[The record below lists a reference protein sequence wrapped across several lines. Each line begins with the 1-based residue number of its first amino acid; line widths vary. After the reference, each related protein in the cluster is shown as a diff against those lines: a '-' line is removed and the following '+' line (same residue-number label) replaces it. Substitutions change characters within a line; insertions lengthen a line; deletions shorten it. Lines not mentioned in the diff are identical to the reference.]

1 MDRRKRSRRRSAF
14 HDPGHAHE
22 LTFSCYRG
30 YPFLQAER
38 TCQWLA
44 EAIEAARRQHSLA
57 AAKAE
62 NDRGLG
68 PGL

>member
-22 LTFSCYRG
+22 LTFPATAATC
-30 YPFLQAER
+30 FLQAER

-44 EAIEAARRQHSLA
+44 QAIEAARRQRA
-57 AAKAE
+57 GF
-62 NDRGLG
+62 GLG
-68 PGL
+68 AKSRFS